1 MTKKVLL
8 SCYDVEIQ
16 KQIQEDFFMGIS
28 MIL

>member
-16 KQIQEDFFMGIS
+16 KRIQEDFFMGIS
-28 MIL
+28 MIS